1 MIIEQTIIDG
11 FFQIAAEFFR
21 KLCKDSQDYDTI
33 FLQMEKTGLLATQR
47 GTGKVQIVL
56 STDDKHVICLQLNI
70 KHNTVTI
77 VSFSRGYFNFLQ
89 NHFLDITV

>member
-1 MIIEQTIIDG
+1 
-11 FFQIAAEFFR
+11 
-21 KLCKDSQDYDTI
+21 
-33 FLQMEKTGLLATQR
+33 MEKAGILGTER
-47 GTGKVQIVL
+47 GTGNSRIVL
-56 STDDKHVICLQLNI
+56 SADDKNVICLQLNI